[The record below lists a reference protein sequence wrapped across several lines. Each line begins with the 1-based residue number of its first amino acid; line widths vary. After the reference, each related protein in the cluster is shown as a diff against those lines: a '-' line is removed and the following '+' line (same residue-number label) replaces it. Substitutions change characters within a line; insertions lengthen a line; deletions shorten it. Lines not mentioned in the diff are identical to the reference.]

1 MRRLK
6 HNFKKGMAF
15 VLTFAMIAGLVPA
28 MSGGA
33 NKVQA
38 ASGSGTEPSVSAYAT
53 KTQLM
58 DNTFAPNADGT
69 AENYGM
75 IVFGKKSDGIT
86 AQEWYI
92 LGEDKGVSGDN
103 TIIFA
108 TSPIATGQKF
118 NSSYDNKSFAS
129 SFGVYASNPS
139 EVYANH
145 YGASELRVALQG
157 MATNTNYFTTAEQ
170 GLMNATTVKTKD
182 TKNSN
187 VTYTTTDK
195 LYALQGNNYGDK
207 KLLAGTSDSTVL
219 AVYSYWDGYSW
230 SNDSVFWLRSPYAD
244 DANIA
249 SLGFTG
255 SGVGSRN
262 VDYDYA
268 VRPASNLNLSSV
280 LFASAATAASS
291 DQAKLGT
298 IALDKA
304 MTLRLDGTGKNIGTV
319 TYNTTTGDIK
329 VVKGSTSQ
337 TVALVVQ
344 GKDGTNDWYYSKQIT
359 GTETIN
365 VSAIEAESNT
375 PASINLSACKIWL
388 EITEDNVS
396 YAVNAEKEIEKIN
409 TTYVTK
415 EQLMNSFK
423 PYSNGTAV
431 NYGKLVFGKKS
442 DGTTAQEW
450 YILGKDTGVS
460 GDNTIIVAASP
471 IARGQKFNSD
481 ISNKNDENLW
491 SDCVYSEATITE
503 VYANHYGASELRD
516 TLQGMATNTS
526 YFTSAEQGLM
536 NATTVT
542 TKDTKNSSVTYT
554 TTDKLYALQGD
565 YDNDQYLWAGT
576 DDSTVLAMSS
586 YLRNG
591 EWFWLRSPYGGSG
604 DFALC
609 ADRGYYVIL
618 GRVDIDSGSPVQP
631 ASNLDLSSVLFA
643 SAATAASSDTKS
655 EKITD
660 SAAMTL
666 RLDGTGKDIGTVT
679 YNTTTGDIKVVKG
692 STSQTVALV
701 VQGKDGTNDWYYSKQ
716 ITGTETINASDI
728 KSALSLTSDIDLS
741 ACKIWL
747 ETTDSTSNLTYAV
760 NATDIISITSVAITD
775 IDIPVSNTALDTEAS
790 CTTEGVK
797 STTPQI
803 TWTPSDTTAG
813 YNTRYTA
820 SITLTAATGY
830 EFADNVT
837 ATVSGN
843 TATSVTK
850 NAADDTLTVTKEFT
864 TDKRKIESV
873 AAPTVPENNT
883 FTAYYGYDGYDTTP
897 ISGTNTELGKT
908 ATVTFE
914 GTTSPTT
921 EDMAVTWTIESDG
934 GVYDKTPEAEN
945 IFRWTIP
952 ESALT
957 NYNAANCQGYDT
969 STGNITGTITVKNKA
984 ATPVAITGTD
994 SSITYTG
1001 ETVDVSQYFSI
1012 DNNAGAATYTLV
1024 TGTNGGTGKGT
1035 LSGTTLTVTQT
1046 GTFKI
1051 KVSTVANGIFA
1062 AGEKTVTLTVDNG
1075 TILYTATDYS
1085 TTYDGQPHSIS
1096 VSVTNPEGA
1105 AVTYSTDGIT
1115 YGSDNPSFSNEGTY
1129 TVYYRIS
1136 KDNYTTVEGSKTVT
1150 INKKPVTI
1158 TAQEQDIVWGKD
1170 INQSLYTVSEDGLI
1184 TGDSIKEITLT
1195 PSTTDRTENGT
1206 ISVSGVKIENAAGV
1220 DVTANYDITM
1230 ANGNLKITHNTA
1242 LAPERIEAS
1251 KTKTTYTAGDTLKVD
1266 DLAVTVYYA
1275 DGYSEPVQD
1284 YTTNVFAID
1293 MSADGDKILTV
1304 SYTKNGVT
1312 KTKDITIKVNAA
1324 LASYKIISGADSEW
1338 KQNTDRTIT
1347 IGGNGE
1353 FSKFESVK
1361 VDGSIIDAKN
1371 YTAKEG
1377 STIIILKAD
1386 YLKTLSVGTHSFE
1399 IVWADGSAVTSF
1411 KVSKNTSDNEG
1422 SKDNNGNKDNSNDN
1436 PNSNPAAVPDDKKT
1450 NGSNSGNNTDDSQQ
1464 ITAPQTGDNSH
1475 LMLWVTLLAASL
1487 AGLLALLSVRMKK
1500 DDE

>member
-291 DQAKLGT
+291 DTKSEKITDSA
-298 IALDKA
+298 A
-304 MTLRLDGTGKNIGTV
+304 MTLRLDGTGKDIGTV

-728 KSALSLTSDIDLS
+728 KSALSLTSGIDLS

-1129 TVYYRIS
+1129 TVYYRIT

-1251 KTKTTYTAGDTLKVD
+1251 KTKTTYTAGDTLNVD

-1371 YTAKEG
+1371 YIAKEG

-1450 NGSNSGNNTDDSQQ
+1450 NDSNSGNNTDDSQQ

>member
-15 VLTFAMIAGLVPA
+15 VLSLAMVAGLVPA

-33 NKVQA
+33 NTVQA
-38 ASGSGTEPSVSAYAT
+38 ATGSGTEPSVTAYAT
-53 KTQLM
+53 KAQLM
-58 DNTFAPNADGT
+58 T
-69 AENYGM
+69 A
-75 IVFGKKSDGIT
+75 
-86 AQEWYI
+86 
-92 LGEDKGVSGDN
+92 
-103 TIIFA
+103 
-108 TSPIATGQKF
+108 
-118 NSSYDNKSFAS
+118 
-129 SFGVYASNPS
+129 
-139 EVYANH
+139 
-145 YGASELRVALQG
+145 
-157 MATNTNYFTTAEQ
+157 FT
-170 GLMNATTVKTKD
+170 
-182 TKNSN
+182 
-187 VTYTTTDK
+187 
-195 LYALQGNNYGDK
+195 
-207 KLLAGTSDSTVL
+207 
-219 AVYSYWDGYSW
+219 
-230 SNDSVFWLRSPYAD
+230 P
-244 DANIA
+244 DA
-249 SLGFTG
+249 
-255 SGVGSRN
+255 
-262 VDYDYA
+262 
-268 VRPASNLNLSSV
+268 
-280 LFASAATAASS
+280 
-291 DQAKLGT
+291 
-298 IALDKA
+298 
-304 MTLRLDGTGKNIGTV
+304 
-319 TYNTTTGDIK
+319 
-329 VVKGSTSQ
+329 
-337 TVALVVQ
+337 
-344 GKDGTNDWYYSKQIT
+344 
-359 GTETIN
+359 
-365 VSAIEAESNT
+365 
-375 PASINLSACKIWL
+375 
-388 EITEDNVS
+388 
-396 YAVNAEKEIEKIN
+396 
-409 TTYVTK
+409 
-415 EQLMNSFK
+415 
-423 PYSNGTAV
+423 NGTATTK
-431 NYGKLVFGKKS
+431 GKLVFGKKS

-450 YILGKDTGVS
+450 YILGKDEGVS
-460 GDNTIIVAASP
+460 GDNTIIFAANP
-471 IARGQKFNSD
+471 IATGQKFNSD

-565 YDNDQYLWAGT
+565 FDNDQYLWAGT

-586 YLRNG
+586 YWRNG
-591 EWFWLRSPYGGSG
+591 EWFWLRSPFDYDDIDALRAYPGIYVDSSFVRIGFAVQPASNLDLSSVLFASAATAASSDTKSEKITDGTAMTLRLDGTYKNIGTVTYNITTGDIKAVKGSTSQTVALVVQGNDGTNDWYYSKKIDTSETINISAIEAESYTPASIDLSACKIWLEITEDNVSYAVNAEKEIEKINTTYVTKEQLMNSFKPYSNGTAVNYGKLVFGKKSDGTTAQEWYILGKDEGVSG
-604 DFALC
+604 DNTIIFAANPIATGQKFNSDISNKNDENLWSDC
-609 ADRGYYVIL
+609 VYSEATITEVYANHYGASELRDTLQGMATNTSYFTSAEQGLMNATTVTTKDTKNSSVTYTTTDKLYALQGDFDNDQYLWAGTDDSTVLAMSSYWRNGEWFWLRSPFDYD
-618 GRVDIDSGSPVQP
+618 DIDALRAYPGIYVDSSFVRIGFAVQP

-692 STSQTVALV
+692 TTSQTVALV
-701 VQGKDGTNDWYYSKQ
+701 VQGNDGTNDWYYSKQ
-716 ITGTETINASDI
+716 ITGTETVNVSDI
-728 KSALSLTSDIDLS
+728 KTKLSSSAVIDLS

-747 ETTDSTSNLTYAV
+747 EITEDNVTYAV
-760 NATDIISITSVAITD
+760 NATETVVSEISSVAITD
-775 IDIPVSNTALDTEAS
+775 IATPVSNTALDAEAL

-813 YNTRYTA
+813 YNKSYTA
-820 SITLTAATGY
+820 SVTLTADTGY

-850 NAADDTLTVTKEFT
+850 NADGTLTVTKEFT

-994 SSITYTG
+994 SSIVYTG
-1001 ETVDVSQYFSI
+1001 ATVDVSQYFSI

-1024 TGTNGGTGKGT
+1024 TGTNGGTGEGT
-1035 LSGTTLTVTQT
+1035 LSDTTLTVTHT

-1051 KVSTVANGIFA
+1051 KVSTAANGIFA

-1096 VSVTNPEGA
+1096 VSVTNPEGTD
-1105 AVTYSTDGIT
+1105 VTYSTDGVT
-1115 YGSDNPSFSNEGTY
+1115 YGSDNPSFSNEGTH
-1129 TVYYRIS
+1129 TVYYRIT
-1136 KDNYTTVEGSKTVT
+1136 KDNYTTVEASKTVT

-1158 TAQEQDIVWGKD
+1158 TAQEQDIVWGND

-1195 PSTTDRTENGT
+1195 PSTTARTENGT
-1206 ISVSGVKIENAAGV
+1206 ISVSGVKIENAAGA

-1230 ANGNLKITHNTA
+1230 VNGNLKITHDAA

-1251 KTKTTYTAGDTLKVD
+1251 KTKTTYTAGDTLNVD
-1266 DLAVTVYYA
+1266 DLAVTAYYA
-1275 DGYSEPVQD
+1275 DGYSESVQD
-1284 YTTNVFAID
+1284 YTTNVSAID
-1293 MSADGDKILTV
+1293 MSANGDKILTV

-1422 SKDNNGNKDNSNDN
+1422 SKDNNGNKNNSNDN
-1436 PNSNPAAVPDDKKT
+1436 PNSNLAAVPDDKKT
-1450 NGSNSGNNTDDSQQ
+1450 NGSDSGNNADDSIQ

-1475 LMLWVTLLAASL
+1475 PMLWVTLLAASL
-1487 AGLLALLSVRMKK
+1487 AGLLALLSVRRKK
-1500 DDE
+1500 DEE